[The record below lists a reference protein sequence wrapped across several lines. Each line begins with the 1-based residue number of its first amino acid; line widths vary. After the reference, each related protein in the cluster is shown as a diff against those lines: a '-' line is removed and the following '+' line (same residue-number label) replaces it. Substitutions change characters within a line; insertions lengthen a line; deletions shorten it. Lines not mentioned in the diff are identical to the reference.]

1 MSLPKDPADKNKL
14 FSRRFFLKQVIG
26 GGILGLLGATVF
38 AVLRYLWPPQ
48 GTRDSVTSVVAAKV
62 GELAA
67 NTAKMFRFRAKPG
80 ILSKTPQ
87 GQLKA
92 FSAVCT
98 HLGCTVQY
106 EAETSVIWCPCHNGK
121 FDLNGQVI
129 SGPPPKPLQAFAA
142 NVQGEEI
149 VVSKIS

>member
-1 MSLPKDPADKNKL
+1 VNLNHI

-38 AVLRYLWPPQ
+38 PILRYLWPPH
-48 GTRDSVTSVVAAKV
+48 GARDSVTSVVAAKV
-62 GELAA
+62 GEMTA
-67 NTAKMFRFRAKPG
+67 NSSKMFRFGPKPG
-80 ILSKTPQ
+80 ILIKTPQ

-106 EAETSVIWCPCHNGK
+106 DTEVSVIWCPCHNGK

-129 SGPPPKPLQAFAA
+129 SGPPPKPLQAFVA